1 MNSKT
6 KKIFYGLSIAMFLLS
21 GIAIAFLWKSHSKAQ
36 TFKLFF
42 NPNGGTGE
50 MAAQNV
56 DSGKNYPLT
65 RGSFVAPEGKEFV
78 GWCIDPVGT
87 NKIYKAGEFY
97 QMPYTSMTLYAIWG
111 NTVTF
116 DSRGGTEVE
125 SQIVLDGKTATVP
138 SSPVKDNMVFA
149 GWYTD
154 LENFTDLNDFNTKK
168 FDFTNT
174 PITQNTTLYA
184 VYFRSVRVRVFDATT
199 GNTSMDRGAK
209 YTCSVK
215 SGEFTTGTNFNLY
228 SEKMS
233 YPVSLTVTPSEG
245 YHFVAW
251 RNGSATDKDKDICY
265 DTTLELSS
273 ISDPAVG
280 NMWYMDCYPVVSSDP
295 LISDIFSDVKAGGW
309 EEKAVMY
316 VYQKNIMSGKGDK
329 KFAPNSTIKRE
340 EFVQALFNHDGKKTV
355 AIDNPYTDVPNKA
368 GYPRDAILWAK
379 ANGIANGSGNN
390 KFGVGKEITRQ
401 DLIVM
406 LYKYTKY
413 KGYEMYSFEGA
424 SDGFT
429 DSDQIAPYAK
439 QAMDWAVHRGIMKG
453 KGTGDDKSQL
463 RLDPKGNATRVECA
477 SIFSKILY

>member
-1 MNSKT
+1 MNGKT
-6 KKIFYGLSIAMFLLS
+6 KKIFYGLSIVMFLLF
-21 GIAIAFLWKSHSKAQ
+21 GIAIAFFWKSRSKAD
-36 TFKLFF
+36 TFKLYF

-56 DSGKNYPLT
+56 DFGKKYPLT
-65 RGSFVAPEGKEFV
+65 RGSFTAPEGKEFV
-78 GWCIDPVGT
+78 GWCIDPAGT

-97 QMPYTSMTLYAIWG
+97 QMPPYSTTLYAIWG

-125 SQIVLDGKTATVP
+125 SQLVPSGKTATVP
-138 SSPVKDNMVFA
+138 SSPVKDNMIFA

-174 PITQNTTLYA
+174 PITQNITLYA
-184 VYFRSVRVRVFDATT
+184 VYFRTVNVRVFDATT

-209 YTCSVK
+209 YTCTVK
-215 SGEFTTGTNFNLY
+215 SGEFTTGTSFNLY
-228 SEKMS
+228 SDKMN
-233 YPVSLTVTPSEG
+233 YPVSITVTPSDG
-245 YHFVAW
+245 YHLVAW
-251 RNGSATDKDKDICY
+251 RRDSATDKEKNICS
-265 DTTLELSS
+265 DMTLEISS
-273 ISDPAVG
+273 ISDPVIG
-280 NMWYMDCYPVVSSDP
+280 DMWYMDCYPVVSSDP

-329 KFAPNSTIKRE
+329 IFAPNSTIKRE
-340 EFVQALFNHDGKKTV
+340 EFVQALFNHDGKKAV
-355 AIDNPYTDVPNKA
+355 SIDNPYTDVPNKA

-413 KGYEMYSFEGA
+413 KNYDMYSFEGA
-424 SDGFT
+424 SDGFA